1 MRSEDDRR
9 NSQRVRLFQRLHS
22 KYNGTIVMSGSK
34 IILATLS
41 ALLISTFAISAQASG
56 QTGGQLEAQPASSS
70 PLGPPV
76 APATSQPWQPR
87 ASDLTVRYESG
98 KLTVVAHGATLQSVL
113 QLIAQR
119 TGTAIES
126 TGWFDAGQVYVELGP
141 ATVQEVL
148 TDLLNGSS
156 ANYVMLGSQSN
167 PGFVERLVISP
178 RSQAASGAS
187 SQSPVVAAAQPA
199 PKPQVYGARFTADPN
214 GSNVAS
220 VTTEAEREP
229 PSTAL
234 PPVQNIDPSMAKF
247 QEAYNAAA
255 ASGKS
260 RGEILQE
267 LQRQQLE
274 QLAAQAAQAAQ
285 AAESTPH

>member
-1 MRSEDDRR
+1 MGR
-9 NSQRVRLFQRLHS
+9 F
-22 KYNGTIVMSGSK
+22 VMSVSR
-34 IILATLS
+34 IILATVV
-41 ALLISTFAISAQASG
+41 ALLISIPAISAQASG
-56 QTGGQLEAQPASSS
+56 QTSGQLAAQPGSSA
-70 PLGPPV
+70 PLGAPV
-76 APATSQPWQPR
+76 ASAASRPWQPG
-87 ASDLTVRYESG
+87 ASELTVRYESG
-98 KLTVVAHGATLQSVL
+98 KLTVVARGVTLQSVL

-199 PKPQVYGARFTADPN
+199 PKPQ
-214 GSNVAS
+214 
-220 VTTEAEREP
+220 
-229 PSTAL
+229 
-234 PPVQNIDPSMAKF
+234 
-247 QEAYNAAA
+247 
-255 ASGKS
+255 
-260 RGEILQE
+260 
-267 LQRQQLE
+267 
-274 QLAAQAAQAAQ
+274 
-285 AAESTPH
+285 